1 MQEGLSI
8 RECRSEEAE
17 ALLRLWRQAEAT
29 VGVTDTI
36 EDIQRVI
43 KEQASIV
50 LVAEKDARLVG
61 SLIGTFDGWRGNM
74 YRLAVHTEYRRQGIA
89 RKLVDEVENRL
100 AGIGVKRI
108 TALVETDHP
117 WAIGFWDARGYE
129 HDRVIVRYVR
139 NLVPPAQE
147 NRQ

>member
-1 MQEGLSI
+1 MQEGLSL
-8 RECRSEEAE
+8 RECRLEEAE
-17 ALLRLWRQAEAT
+17 ALLRLWREAEAT
-29 VGVTDTI
+29 VGLTDTI
-36 EDIQRVI
+36 EDIQRAI

-61 SLIGTFDGWRGNM
+61 SVIGTFDGWRGNM

-108 TALVETDHP
+108 SVLVETDHP
-117 WAIGFWDARGYE
+117 WAVGFWDARGYE

-139 NLVPPAQE
+139 NL
-147 NRQ
+147 